1 MANKKKKQ
9 KSIPE
14 KDIKKEFVAKV
25 NLSSKT
31 NQKKGNTSD
40 IENKTDNASF
50 IIPQPLLIKNKD
62 NDKTI
67 FDKIIQFLPLVISI
81 ISLGFTMFLG
91 FRTIEN
97 NEKNQENNIKNQ
109 ENNKI
114 NQDRSKYLDTT
125 NFNIVQ
131 NFWQENPSYTLYNES
146 TKPLTIPPKPSYYM
160 YIPAKLFWIFKDGTR
175 FSNLILLPVSYDN
188 VISQSS
194 TGKTIDEITT
204 SVLPKNFYGKL
215 GARDLRS
222 RFYGRPGI
230 DNIAYELRV
239 YPFLAIATKLNYS
252 YKDKPEKPLSE
263 NFVTT
268 PWSKEPLSDTRY
280 NDLENYT
287 RNIAHFPENE
297 IKIVGDDNIY
307 DTAFAYLDSQ
317 FSKFIPMLKEGFK
330 NNEEQQRYYTLMG
343 NRWDMKYDPQ
353 KDILDYSKPSEDNF
367 HSLGRELSDKV
378 IPAKDP
384 LYPDY

>member
-62 NDKTI
+62 NDKTV
-67 FDKIIQFLPLVISI
+67 FEKIIQFLPLVISI

-109 ENNKI
+109 ENNRI

-131 NFWQENPSYTLYNES
+131 NFWQEN
-146 TKPLTIPPKPSYYM
+146 
-160 YIPAKLFWIFKDGTR
+160 
-175 FSNLILLPVSYDN
+175 
-188 VISQSS
+188 QS
-194 TGKTIDEITT
+194 
-204 SVLPKNFYGKL
+204 
-215 GARDLRS
+215 
-222 RFYGRPGI
+222 
-230 DNIAYELRV
+230 
-239 YPFLAIATKLNYS
+239 
-252 YKDKPEKPLSE
+252 
-263 NFVTT
+263 
-268 PWSKEPLSDTRY
+268 
-280 NDLENYT
+280 
-287 RNIAHFPENE
+287 
-297 IKIVGDDNIY
+297 
-307 DTAFAYLDSQ
+307 
-317 FSKFIPMLKEGFK
+317 
-330 NNEEQQRYYTLMG
+330 
-343 NRWDMKYDPQ
+343 
-353 KDILDYSKPSEDNF
+353 
-367 HSLGRELSDKV
+367 
-378 IPAKDP
+378 
-384 LYPDY
+384 

>member
-1 MANKKKKQ
+1 MAKKKKKQ

-50 IIPQPLLIKNKD
+50 IIPQPLLIENKD
-62 NDKTI
+62 NDKTA
-67 FDKIIQFLPLVISI
+67 FDKFIQFLPLGISI
-81 ISLGFTMFLG
+81 ISLLLSMFLG
-91 FRTIEN
+91 FRTE
-97 NEKNQENNIKNQ
+97 E
-109 ENNKI
+109 
-114 NQDRSKYLDTT
+114 RSKYLDTT

-146 TKPLTIPPKPSYYM
+146 TKPLTVPPKPSYYM
-160 YIPAKLFWIFKDGTR
+160 YIPAKLFWIFKDGKR

-222 RFYGRPGI
+222 RFYGHPGI
-230 DNIAYELRV
+230 DNIACELRV

-252 YKDKPEKPLSE
+252 YKDKPETPISE

-268 PWSKEPLSDTRY
+268 PGSKEPLSDTRY

-330 NNEEQQRYYTLMG
+330 NNEEQQRFYTLMG

-353 KDILDYSKPSEDNF
+353 KDISDYAKPSEDNF